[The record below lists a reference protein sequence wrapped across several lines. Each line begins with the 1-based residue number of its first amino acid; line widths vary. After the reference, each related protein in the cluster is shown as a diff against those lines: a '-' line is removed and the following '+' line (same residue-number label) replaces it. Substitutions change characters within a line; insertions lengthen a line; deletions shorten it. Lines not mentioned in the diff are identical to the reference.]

1 MNRLRHLGLQR
12 RIMLY
17 VTGGLAAM
25 FGVLVFLG
33 LGAIEEATQLVF
45 TERLTTAYTTAGVL
59 ERDLTRVAIDSRETG
74 AQLLR
79 TGAGPASEKV
89 AQGLLDYFRRTDP
102 YPFFEVS
109 GVWLLDDRGALLD
122 EAGSPIS
129 AAATGG
135 AQVGRSIVAALH
147 DPEAVLQALGP
158 VPGAFPFAAIV
169 TRLTAGGAPGPIV
182 VVSTVSTNSAAPY
195 VPAAYAP
202 LGPAPSTPPRAGR
215 ASEEYHLEV
224 VDPDGIAVLGIGPDE
239 HPGSVS
245 SHFQAIRGLMGQGAA
260 AALLHEPGP
269 GNRFEPHVMA
279 VVPLAAS
286 PFYVV
291 LEQPVDVALA
301 LPLQL
306 RERLLLTS
314 GIGFLAALL
323 VAWITTRRVVKPTEQ
338 LTAAAERMAQGDLAS
353 PIHVAAQD
361 EISKLATSLEAMR
374 QRLQA
379 AYEATERTNREL
391 ESRVAERTARLG
403 QVLRQTI
410 SAQEEE
416 RRRLARE
423 LHDETAQTLAALS
436 IALDRARDG
445 LDGAAGG
452 TRQHILE
459 AKEIATRL
467 LAETRR
473 LILGLRPSVLDDM
486 GLIAAIRWY
495 CEAYLGDGLVEVTV
509 EGEQPPSRLPGH
521 IEVTLF
527 RIAQEAINNVAKHA
541 DARHVR
547 VGLSFGGDTV
557 TVSVADDGKGFD
569 VERALG
575 GQGHG
580 LESVGLLGMQ
590 ERVNLL
596 NGSMEIRSSVGGG
609 TVIVVQ
615 APVSEGAV

>member
-1 MNRLRHLGLQR
+1 
-12 RIMLY
+12 MLY

-45 TERLTTAYTTAGVL
+45 KERLTTAYTTAGVL
-59 ERDLTRVAIDSRETG
+59 ERDLERVAIDSRETG

-79 TGAGPASEKV
+79 TGAGGASAGV

-102 YPFFEVS
+102 YPFFHVS
-109 GVWLLDDRGALLD
+109 GVWLLDERGALLD
-122 EAGSPIS
+122 EAGSPTS
-129 AAATGG
+129 ASATGG
-135 AQVGRSIVAALH
+135 PDVGRSIVEALH
-147 DPEAVLQALGP
+147 DHEAVLPALGP
-158 VPGAFPFAAIV
+158 VPGGPSFAAIV
-169 TRLTAGGAPGPIV
+169 TRLGPGVGPGPIV
-182 VVSTVSTNSAAPY
+182 VVSTVSTNSTAPY

-202 LGPAPSTPPRAGR
+202 PGPAASFPQPADRP
-215 ASEEYHLEV
+215 SEEYHLEV
-224 VDPDGIAVLGIGPDE
+224 VDADGIAVLGIGPDE
-239 HPGSVS
+239 HPGTVS
-245 SHFQAIRGLMGQGAA
+245 SHFHAIHGLMDQGTA
-260 AALLHEPGP
+260 AALLHESGP
-269 GNRFEPHVMA
+269 GDRFEPHVMA
-279 VVPLAAS
+279 VVPLAAT

-291 LEQPVDVALA
+291 LEQPVDIALA

-306 RERLLLTS
+306 RERLLFTS

-323 VAWITTRRVVKPTEQ
+323 VAWVTTRRVVKPTEQ
-338 LTAAAERMAQGDLAS
+338 LTAAAERMALGDLAS
-353 PIHVAAQD
+353 PIDVTAQD
-361 EISKLATSLEAMR
+361 EIWMLATSLEAMR

-391 ESRVAERTARLG
+391 ESRVADRTARLG

-486 GLIAAIRWY
+486 GLVAAIRWY
-495 CEAYLGDGLVEVTV
+495 CEAYLGDATVEVTV
-509 EGEQPPSRLPGH
+509 ESGQPPARLPGH
-521 IEVTLF
+521 VEVTLF
-527 RIAQEAINNVAKHA
+527 RIAQEAINNVARHA

-575 GQGHG
+575 EQGHG

-590 ERVNLL
+590 ERVNLI
-596 NGSMEIRSSVGGG
+596 GGRMEIRSAPGGG

-615 APVSEGAV
+615 APVAEGAG